1 MPPSGHTDAM
11 RHPFPAILLLSA
23 CGTISERPN
32 DAPPSTT
39 TAAQATAPA
48 APAAPAPATARPP
61 ATWKG
66 DVIEWT
72 ELQPVLSERAGAVC
86 LEEVLLDRQLA
97 KLLNERRLKLDD
109 AAVAAEE
116 RELLS
121 GLSDDSARAERL
133 LADLRAVQGL
143 GDRRWKAL
151 LRRNATTRL
160 LVQDQVKITPEAVD
174 AALDAAHGPK
184 RRCRVISLPDLKAC
198 ADAKRRLDAGEP
210 FSEVAAS
217 MSNDRSAERGGLVN
231 PVSRLDPTWPSA
243 FRQTLW
249 ALQPGGVS
257 APAMLDQRYVIVR
270 LESEVP
276 ADAPQPGDRA
286 AAERDVRRGQE
297 RVQMEALVS
306 GLRQSQ
312 RDVVI
317 FDESLRDAWKRVR
330 NASR

>member
-1 MPPSGHTDAM
+1 M
-11 RHPFPAILLLSA
+11 RHLRPCILLLSA

-32 DAPPSTT
+32 ATQPVPAKTPAAT
-39 TAAQATAPA
+39 NATRAQAEVATP
-48 APAAPAPATARPP
+48 TARPP

-66 DVIEWT
+66 EVIEWT

-97 KLLNERRLKLDD
+97 KLLSERRLKVED
-109 AAVAAEE
+109 AAIAAEE

-151 LRRNATTRL
+151 LRRNASARL
-160 LVQDQVKITPEAVD
+160 LVQDQVKMTPESID

-184 RRCRVISLPDLKAC
+184 RACRVIALPDLKAC
-198 ADAKRRLDAGEP
+198 AEAKRRLDAGER
-210 FSEVAAS
+210 FGEVAAS

-257 APAMLDQRYVIVR
+257 APVMLDQRYVIVR
-270 LESEVP
+270 MESELP

-317 FDESLRDAWKRVR
+317 FDESLRDAWTRVR